1 MAAAGPGRDRDRRR
15 LRMLLAVLFV
25 ALAVPTA
32 AVIWQAYSRLKWE
45 AFHQYRSQAEELTRR
60 IDRGLAER
68 VAQAGARRF
77 DDYAFVTIG
86 GDPAAGILQRS
97 ALSAYPVEPQVPGLI
112 GYFQVD
118 AEGAFSTPLLPPEG
132 TDPAAVGIGAEE
144 YRGRVALTGEIQGI
158 LADNSLVGD
167 RNIGVA
173 SADTPAIR
181 EEASRERDAAPPAA
195 EDKDLGHAGE
205 RAGFEAPARQRTDA
219 TFSQQAFDQ
228 LSAAAPGEQS
238 AADKEAPAAAPPARA
253 DGRANV
259 YGKVQDLQ
267 LDDALNRKSEVLEES
282 EAGTGATRADMT
294 APSAGTDRSRRLEKA
309 ALPES
314 LPPMAEVVDDEP
326 ADAREVR
333 ITTFESEVDPFEF
346 SLLDSGHFVLFRKVW
361 RDGDRY
367 IQGALIEQHAFL
379 GEAIESA
386 FRATALSG
394 MSDLAVGYRD
404 DVIGLVSS
412 GMQARYSDASGMQG
426 ALLYRSRLSAPLDA
440 LELIFSIS
448 RMPSGP
454 GAAVLGWTTLL
465 LAAVFIGGFLALY
478 RLGLGQIMLARQQQD
493 FVSAVSHELKT
504 PLTSIRMYGEMLKE
518 GWVDDARRRQYY
530 EYIHDESERL
540 TRLIENVLRLSSIT
554 RSGPDL
560 DLQPSSVGALLDHLQ
575 SKIANQVEHA
585 GFELEFLA
593 DEDARSTE
601 ILVDED
607 GFVQILIN
615 LVDNAIKFSKK
626 AGANRIE
633 IGAALEGARRLRFSV
648 RDYGPG
654 VPRDQMKKIFRLF
667 YRSESELTRETV
679 GTGIGLAIV
688 HQLATAMSG
697 KVDVLNRDPGAEF
710 RVSFPVRSV

>member
-1 MAAAGPGRDRDRRR
+1 
-15 LRMLLAVLFV
+15 
-25 ALAVPTA
+25 
-32 AVIWQAYSRLKWE
+32 
-45 AFHQYRSQAEELTRR
+45 
-60 IDRGLAER
+60 
-68 VAQAGARRF
+68 
-77 DDYAFVTIG
+77 
-86 GDPAAGILQRS
+86 
-97 ALSAYPVEPQVPGLI
+97 
-112 GYFQVD
+112 
-118 AEGAFSTPLLPPEG
+118 
-132 TDPAAVGIGAEE
+132 
-144 YRGRVALTGEIQGI
+144 
-158 LADNSLVGD
+158 
-167 RNIGVA
+167 
-173 SADTPAIR
+173 
-181 EEASRERDAAPPAA
+181 
-195 EDKDLGHAGE
+195 
-205 RAGFEAPARQRTDA
+205 
-219 TFSQQAFDQ
+219 
-228 LSAAAPGEQS
+228 
-238 AADKEAPAAAPPARA
+238 
-253 DGRANV
+253 
-259 YGKVQDLQ
+259 
-267 LDDALNRKSEVLEES
+267 
-282 EAGTGATRADMT
+282 
-294 APSAGTDRSRRLEKA
+294 
-309 ALPES
+309 
-314 LPPMAEVVDDEP
+314 
-326 ADAREVR
+326 
-333 ITTFESEVDPFEF
+333 
-346 SLLDSGHFVLFRKVW
+346 
-361 RDGDRY
+361 
-367 IQGALIEQHAFL
+367 
-379 GEAIESA
+379 
-386 FRATALSG
+386 
-394 MSDLAVGYRD
+394 VGYQD
-404 DVIGLVSS
+404 DVIGLVAS
-412 GMQARYSDASGMQG
+412 GTQARYSDASGMQG

-465 LAAVFIGGFLALY
+465 LAVAFIGGFLALY

-518 GWVDDARRRQYY
+518 GWVDDTRRRQYY

-560 DLQPSSVGALLDHLQ
+560 DLQPVSAGALLEHLQ

-585 GFELEFLA
+585 GFELEFSA
-593 DEDARSTE
+593 DEDVRSTE
-601 ILVDED
+601 ILVDVD

-667 YRSESELTRETV
+667 YRTESELTRETV